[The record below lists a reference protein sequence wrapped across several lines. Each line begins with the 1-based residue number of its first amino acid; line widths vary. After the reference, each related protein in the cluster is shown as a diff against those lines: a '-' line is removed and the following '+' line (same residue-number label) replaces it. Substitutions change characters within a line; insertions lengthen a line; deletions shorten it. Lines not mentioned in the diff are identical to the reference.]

1 MQLTVNQILEDLEN
15 GLTRTPSAKN
25 YNSDRG
31 SIMEKYNLTH
41 FEVNELFKHPK
52 LKGKKTKQPR
62 EVRFTLI
69 DDTVEET
76 TVATTNT
83 PARVEEPT
91 VETVEQPTAE
101 VEELNKEEETTSL
114 GW

>member
-15 GLTRTPSAKN
+15 GLTRTSSAKN
-25 YNSDRG
+25 YNPDRG
-31 SIMEKYNLTH
+31 SIMDKYNLTH

-69 DDTVEET
+69 DDTVEQTTVITTPTHRVEET
-76 TVATTNT
+76 T
-83 PARVEEPT
+83 VEEPT
-91 VETVEQPTAE
+91 AE
-101 VEELNKEEETTSL
+101 VVNSEEETTSL